1 MGSFAKITDCCAAIF
16 FRRWFAALITTSPA
30 KRNKRIKRKT
40 VSPLKEQLNPDE
52 YGARQWRA
60 ETLPM
65 AVERSLGYW
74 LCTPGTWKGRKRTG
88 RICAL
93 FLINRHKPLRG
104 LEKLPSII
112 QYRLKIRFAGIE
124 AGKGIH
130 HLLVFDKDNQRDARN
145 IELTGNSRL
154 VIDINFIK

>member
-1 MGSFAKITDCCAAIF
+1 MLSKYFLMGSFAKITDCCAATF

-30 KRNKRIKRKT
+30 KLNKRIKRKT

-74 LCTPGTWKGRKRTG
+74 LWYPQDLGKAEKEQGAFAPC
-88 RICAL
+88 
-93 FLINRHKPLRG
+93 FLANRCKIAEG
-104 LEKLPSII
+104 AWTN
-112 QYRLKIRFAGIE
+112 YR
-124 AGKGIH
+124 
-130 HLLVFDKDNQRDARN
+130 V
-145 IELTGNSRL
+145 
-154 VIDINFIK
+154 